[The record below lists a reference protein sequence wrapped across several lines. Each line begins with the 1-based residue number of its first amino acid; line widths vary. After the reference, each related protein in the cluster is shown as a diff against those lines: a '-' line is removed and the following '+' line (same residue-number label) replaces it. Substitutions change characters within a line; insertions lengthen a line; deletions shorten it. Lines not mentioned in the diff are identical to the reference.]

1 MVELAG
7 EPIVARLW
15 RQLRRHHTS
24 SSPPIFVV
32 AAGDPMVPAF
42 VAAQIPSAT
51 VVTQSKPDGVA
62 NAVRLALPHLTG
74 PALVALGDIVLDGE
88 LAAPPAP
95 APALVIWPEA
105 PSAATVRNFGVR
117 IDGDGAAEA
126 VFEKPT
132 DTTGLACGL
141 GLYWLTPEVIDRFGA
156 APVNP
161 STGEREIT
169 AALGFAMQ
177 TTRFGVWSF
186 TGRYFNLNTAAD
198 FADAERIL
206 RGT

>member
-1 MVELAG
+1 
-7 EPIVARLW
+7 
-15 RQLRRHHTS
+15 
-24 SSPPIFVV
+24 V
-32 AAGDPMVPAF
+32 AARIPA
-42 VAAQIPSAT
+42 AI
-51 VVTQSKPDGVA
+51 VVTQSEPDGVA

-74 PALVALGDIVLDGE
+74 PALVVLGDIVIDGE
-88 LAAPPAP
+88 LAARPPP
-95 APALVIWPEA
+95 PPALVIWPEA
-105 PSAATVRNFGVR
+105 PATATMQNFGVR

-126 VFEKPT
+126 VVEKPT
-132 DTTGLACGL
+132 DTTGLSCGL
-141 GLYWLTPEVIDRFGA
+141 GLYWLTPEVIDRLGA
-156 APVNP
+156 APVNA

-198 FADAERIL
+198 FDDAERIL